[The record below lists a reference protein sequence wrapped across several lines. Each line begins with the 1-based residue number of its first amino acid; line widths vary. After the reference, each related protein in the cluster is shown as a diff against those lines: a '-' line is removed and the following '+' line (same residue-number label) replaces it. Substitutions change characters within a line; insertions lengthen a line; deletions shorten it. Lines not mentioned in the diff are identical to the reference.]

1 LILAHIG
8 CSSGAD
14 RTLQVRAIQQSRHG
28 NICADTSSGSSI
40 IPGLLEW
47 AVNEAGA
54 DRVLFGTDTRLYWT
68 AMYRARIDHA
78 DLGEEDKRK
87 ILRENAVALLGI
99 GERKDLA
106 TPYPAN

>member
-1 LILAHIG
+1 M
-8 CSSGAD
+8 
-14 RTLQVRAIQQSRHG
+14 
-28 NICADTSSGSSI
+28 
-40 IPGLLEW
+40 
-47 AVNEAGA
+47 
-54 DRVLFGTDTRLYWT
+54 LFGTDTRLYWT